1 MSQPMD
7 RPYAGEADYA
17 QLRDLLTAMPPL
29 SGPAVYC
36 TAGDLDWWRYSDD
49 DPMAIQLVHLWF
61 ADAALLGF
69 AWPKDDQVD
78 LLAHPHYRDIEPAML
93 HWAESARRLNS
104 KASEPLSLRAWAY
117 DGDTRRTA
125 LLRGQGYVRTDTSFV
140 YRSRTLDV
148 PIPALHLPSGYTL
161 RQLEGHAEIEQRVAV
176 HRAAFTGS
184 HMSVAKHC
192 TLMDAPTYRADL
204 DLVAV
209 APDGAFAAFGIVWLD
224 IANRLG
230 VFEPVGTHPA
240 HRRQGLGQAILSEGM
255 RRLQRLGARAVY
267 VNSRGEDVAA
277 SRLYESVG
285 FGLFDRNHAW
295 KKSLYRTP
303 AGSAPSDLLA

>member
-1 MSQPMD
+1 
-7 RPYAGEADYA
+7 
-17 QLRDLLTAMPPL
+17 
-29 SGPAVYC
+29 
-36 TAGDLDWWRYSDD
+36 
-49 DPMAIQLVHLWF
+49 
-61 ADAALLGF
+61 
-69 AWPKDDQVD
+69 
-78 LLAHPHYRDIEPAML
+78 
-93 HWAESARRLNS
+93 
-104 KASEPLSLRAWAY
+104 
-117 DGDTRRTA
+117 
-125 LLRGQGYVRTDTSFV
+125 
-140 YRSRTLDV
+140 
-148 PIPALHLPSGYTL
+148 
-161 RQLEGHAEIEQRVAV
+161 
-176 HRAAFTGS
+176 
-184 HMSVAKHC
+184 
-192 TLMDAPTYRADL
+192 MDAPTYRADL